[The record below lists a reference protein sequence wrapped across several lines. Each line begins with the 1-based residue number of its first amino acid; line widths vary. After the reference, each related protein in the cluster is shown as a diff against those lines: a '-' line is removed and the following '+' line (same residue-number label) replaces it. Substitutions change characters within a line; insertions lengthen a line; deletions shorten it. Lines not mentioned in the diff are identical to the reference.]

1 LPGFF
6 FYHIRMQKDSMQR
19 MADFMRHLDCS
30 LAEQSTAFDRENGGQ
45 RHRAARPL
53 LALDRLGRKG

>member
-1 LPGFF
+1 
-6 FYHIRMQKDSMQR
+6 MQKDSMQR
-19 MADFMRHLDCS
+19 MADFMRHLDCY